1 MVRLSQTKQ
10 AEIGGGTEDRIGR
23 NRSIQFSENNRGR
36 NESPVG
42 RGGTKRKN
50 RDRICKREWRNNDR
64 RARRNI
70 GNKIG
75 ILQK

>member
-1 MVRLSQTKQ
+1 MVRRSRTKQ
-10 AEIGGGTEDRIGR
+10 AEIGDGTEARIGR
-23 NRSIQFSENNRGR
+23 NQSIQFSENNRQR

-42 RGGTKRKN
+42 WGGMKRRN

-64 RARRNI
+64 RARRDI

-75 ILQK
+75 IL